1 MTFVGML
8 EKHLLFSKFGSIP
21 TNFSALF
28 GLSGFRQINLPRIE
42 KFGLDIRDFIS
53 ISAPLGSF
61 YCTFFYSPGG
71 KFQMPEDYL
80 ALDGNSLSTDDL
92 RQLGKGRYK
101 IRITKGLSMSNYPK
115 FYLIYI
121 KNQRVLDYCPKS

>member
-1 MTFVGML
+1 M
-8 EKHLLFSKFGSIP
+8 
-21 TNFSALF
+21 N
-28 GLSGFRQINLPRIE
+28 NL
-42 KFGLDIRDFIS
+42 
-53 ISAPLGSF
+53 APSGSF
-61 YCTFFYSPGG
+61 YCTFSYSPGG

-121 KNQRVLDYCPKS
+121 QILSKIKFLSKSTIETLSRFYLIWTKLALNHRYPDLF